1 MCGGNKLYTAKIT
14 LENKKKHIIR
24 KEKLLTIGLI
34 TKNEHDKLERCLK
47 SLMPIRESLD
57 CEIIVT
63 DTGSTDNTV
72 EMAEKY
78 SDKVLEFEWCND
90 FSAARNTAIDVA
102 SGIWFMWIDS
112 DEWIENPEPLIEFFN
127 SGDYENYLSASFNFR
142 DYSSLEYNIYRDLDL
157 FRMTVLFDGLKF
169 TDEIH
174 ESIPISYPLKSIPIR
189 LCHDGYIFET
199 SEERQNKHRRN
210 LATLID
216 LYEKDPDRIT
226 TIRYMVDQYRFNKEF
241 EEAIKYCEK
250 GIALI
255 DKQSSKISKN
265 EKAYKIHFLIM
276 KGLTYLEDQN
286 YEAVI
291 DTLGSIEDDDP
302 KTSYLFIDI
311 YCTLSFAYKEIGDKY
326 KESEYAQK
334 YIDYYIKQDGFD
346 KSYSV
351 FFFNFS
357 NNNESLKRM
366 LVSSLERPANDRKL
380 EDMLNFIGLINQRES
395 NRDKIASD
403 KDYVANIWILADK
416 FKNYDLIAEVY
427 KNIKSGNIELTLEFF
442 EDEVYNYMIKNSE
455 NISEIVLP
463 LSKMEIDNQFVKIN
477 KLIVADYNGEEE
489 TARNLVL
496 ELLKDSDITIKNI
509 SSEVL
514 YNAIKYNI
522 NIDLIKRKLDVFK
535 IGDSINEFPVIHKDF
550 CGHIC
555 NYYQKNKEDII
566 DIKSMYLIAA
576 LLESTFIKSFL
587 LNKQNVTEIYEI
599 FCQILP
605 KLTQGLYNKK
615 TMNEDNIDIYPPLF
629 RFGYYIEIADSH
641 KENDTISYIKNLKK
655 AVENY
660 VVMEKPIKEIV
671 MKIEEEISEENNR
684 KKEFEQLSA
693 GIKQKIYEQIT
704 AGNYKEAL
712 SIICQLQTIIPNDK
726 ELKELKSR
734 LSGN

>member
-1 MCGGNKLYTAKIT
+1 MYTAKIT

-463 LSKMEIDNQFVKIN
+463 LSKMEIDNPFVKIN
-477 KLIVADYNGEEE
+477 KLMVADYNGEEE

-496 ELLKDSDITIKNI
+496 ELLEDSDITIKNI

-535 IGDSINEFPVIHKDF
+535 IGDSINEFPVIHEDF

>member
-1 MCGGNKLYTAKIT
+1 MYTAKIT

-509 SSEVL
+509 SSEIL

-615 TMNEDNIDIYPPLF
+615 NMNEDNIDIYPPLF